1 MKTISND
8 IHRIAFSCKAVQVP
22 FLLRRGWGWVLA
34 VCLLLTSCGVY
45 NKYERPDVNTTGL
58 IRDVVSDIDTLAVQ
72 DTASFGN
79 LPWRSVFTD
88 PQLQA
93 LITQGLEHNAN
104 LQNAALT
111 VQMYE
116 TMLKAAKLA
125 FLPAITIGGTSPM
138 GSISTLYTDP
148 RQTTKS
154 YSIPVAASWT
164 LDLFGNI
171 LSQKR
176 STQMKLLGYKDYQM
190 AVRAQVVSGI
200 ANSYYTLL
208 MLDEQLRILTEM
220 SAMSKET
227 WEMMK
232 LQYQL
237 GRMRSTSVQS
247 AEAAYLSVQT
257 QANDMRRQIRATENA
272 LCLLIGQPGQQVPR
286 STLAEQSLPTEFA
299 TGVGVRLLNNRPDVH
314 NAEMNLAAC
323 FHDVQTARSQFYP
336 NVTVGASAAF
346 NNGSG
351 QINPG
356 KWLLSLFGSLTQP
369 IFARGALIANL
380 KVSKLKYEQAFNTWQ
395 NAILSAGNEV
405 SNALVNYR
413 GYDENSKLEAQRI
426 AVLTKTVED
435 TRALYK
441 SSGSTYLEVLTAQT
455 QLLSA
460 QINKVSDD
468 FSKMQSVVSL
478 YTALG
483 GGGK

>member
-1 MKTISND
+1 MKKILIS
-8 IHRIAFSCKAVQVP
+8 IAAT
-22 FLLRRGWGWVLA
+22 
-34 VCLLLTSCGVY
+34 LLLGSCGVY
-45 NKYERPDVNTTGL
+45 NKYERPDVDAKGL
-58 IRDVVSDIDTLAVQ
+58 IRDAVSDVDTLAVAPQ

-79 LPWRSVFTD
+79 LPWRAVFTD

-93 LITQGLEHNAN
+93 LIEQGLEKNAN

-125 FLPAITIGGTSPM
+125 FLPAITFGTQSNM
-138 GSISTLYTDP
+138 GSIQTVYTDP
-148 RQTTKS
+148 SVTTKS
-154 YSIPVAASWT
+154 YTLPVTASWT

-176 STQMKLLGYKDYQM
+176 ATQMRLLGYKDYQM

-200 ANSYYTLL
+200 ANAYYTLL
-208 MLDEQLRILTEM
+208 MLDEQLRIVTEM
-220 SAMSKET
+220 SGMAKET

-232 LQYQL
+232 LQHQL

-247 AEAAYLSVQT
+247 AEAAYLSTQT
-257 QANDMRRQIRATENA
+257 QANDFRRQIRATENA
-272 LCLLIGQPGQQVPR
+272 LSLLIGQAGQQIPR
-286 STLAEQSLPTEFA
+286 STLAQQTLPSEFA
-299 TGVGVRLLNNRPDVH
+299 TGVGVQLLQNRPDVH

-336 NVTVGASAAF
+336 TITIGATGAFSNV
-346 NNGSG
+346 NGTL
-351 QINPG
+351 NPG
-356 KWLLSLFGSLTQP
+356 KWLTNLFGSLTQP
-369 IFARGALIANL
+369 IFARGAIITNL
-380 KVSKLKYEQAFNTWQ
+380 KVSKMRYEQAFNSWQ

-405 SNALVNYR
+405 SNALV
-413 GYDENSKLEAQRI
+413 GYNAYDANSRIEAQRVE
-426 AVLTKTVED
+426 VLTKNVED

-441 SSGSTYLEVLTAQT
+441 SSGATYLEVLTAQT

-460 QINKVSDD
+460 QLNKVTDD
-468 FSKMQSVVSL
+468 FNKMQTVVSL

>member
-1 MKTISND
+1 MIVMKKIM
-8 IHRIAFSCKAVQVP
+8 IFAAAAL
-22 FLLRRGWGWVLA
+22 FLS
-34 VCLLLTSCGVY
+34 SCGVY
-45 NKYERPDVNTTGL
+45 NKYERPDVNTKGL
-58 IRDVVSDIDTLAVQ
+58 IRDAVSDVDTLAVSQ
-72 DTASFGN
+72 EDTASFGN

-93 LITQGLEHNAN
+93 LIEQGLEKNAN

-116 TMLKAAKLA
+116 SMLKAAKLA
-125 FLPAITIGGTSPM
+125 FLPAITFGGTNQM
-138 GSISTLYTDP
+138 GSIQTIYTNPSQTSKLYTL
-148 RQTTKS
+148 
-154 YSIPVAASWT
+154 PVTASWT

-190 AVRAQVVSGI
+190 AVRAQVVGGV
-200 ANSYYTLL
+200 ANAYYTLL
-208 MLDEQLRILTEM
+208 MLDEQLRIVTEM
-220 SAMSKET
+220 SKMAKET

-232 LQYQL
+232 LQHQL

-247 AEAAYLSVQT
+247 AEAAYLSTQT
-257 QANDMRRQIRATENA
+257 QANDFRRQIRATENA
-272 LCLLIGQPGQQVPR
+272 LSLLIGQAGQQIPR
-286 STLAEQSLPTEFA
+286 STLAQQSLPNEFA
-299 TGVGVRLLNNRPDVH
+299 TGVGIALLKNRPDVH

-336 NVTVGASAAF
+336 TISIGATGAF
-346 NNGSG
+346 SNGGGS
-351 QINPG
+351 INPG
-356 KWLLSLFGSLTQP
+356 KWLVNLFGSLTQP

-380 KVSKLKYEQAFNTWQ
+380 KVSKLKYEQAFNSWQ

-405 SNALVNYR
+405 SNALVNYNS
-413 GYDENSKLEAQRI
+413 YDANSKLENQRVE
-426 AVLTKTVED
+426 VLTKNVED

-441 SSGSTYLEVLTAQT
+441 SSGSSYLEVLTAQT

-460 QINKVSDD
+460 QINKVTDD
-468 FSKMQSVVSL
+468 FNKMQAVVSL

>member
-1 MKTISND
+1 MKKIMIFATV
-8 IHRIAFSCKAVQVP
+8 A
-22 FLLRRGWGWVLA
+22 LLMS
-34 VCLLLTSCGVY
+34 SCGLY

-58 IRDVVSDIDTLAVQ
+58 IRDVESDVDTLVVASQ

-93 LITQGLEHNAN
+93 LIEQGLQKNAN
-104 LQNAALT
+104 LLNAALT

-116 TMLKAAKLA
+116 AMLKAAKLA
-125 FLPAITIGGTSPM
+125 FLPAINFGGTNAM
-138 GSISTLYTDP
+138 GTIQTIYTDP
-148 RQTTKS
+148 SQTSKT
-154 YSIPVAASWT
+154 YSLPMTASWT

-190 AVRAQVVSGI
+190 AVRAQVISGI

-208 MLDEQLRILTEM
+208 MLDEQLRIVTEM
-220 SAMSKET
+220 SGMAKET

-247 AEAAYLSVQT
+247 AEAAYLSTQT
-257 QANDMRRQIRATENA
+257 QANDFKRQIRATENA
-272 LCLLIGQPGQQVPR
+272 LCLLIGQAGQQISR
-286 STLAEQSLPTEFA
+286 STLAEQSLPSEFS
-299 TGVGVRLLNNRPDVH
+299 TGVGMALLKNRPDVH
-314 NAEMNLAAC
+314 NAEMQLAAC
-323 FHDVQTARSQFYP
+323 FHDVQTARSKFYP
-336 NVTVGASAAF
+336 SISVGFTGAF
-346 NNGSG
+346 GNSGGSL
-351 QINPG
+351 NPG
-356 KWLLSLFGSLTQP
+356 KWLTNLFGNLTQP
-369 IFARGALIANL
+369 IFNRGALTANL
-380 KVSKLKYEQAFNTWQ
+380 KVSKLQYEQAFNNWQ
-395 NAILSAGNEV
+395 NSILSAGNEV
-405 SNALVNYR
+405 SNALVSYN
-413 GYDENSKLEAQRI
+413 GYDANSKLEEQRI
-426 AVLTKTVED
+426 AVLTKNVED

-455 QLLSA
+455 QLLNA
-460 QINKVSDD
+460 QLSKAADD

-478 YTALG
+478 YTSLG